1 MTAAVYIAS
10 CAAFIIAA
18 MVTGMIA
25 LARRQ
30 MAQIAETTRA
40 LADKDLSDED
50 KERIARQGA
59 MLALTAFLKLMVAIL
74 IVVVATMAPAVIAE
88 RLGWTTADA
97 VWNFALRIDV
107 LFLTV
112 LVAGAAVF
120 LVRRTRRA

>member
-107 LFLTV
+107 LVLTV
-112 LVAGAAVF
+112 LMAGAAVF